1 MFCRDIERLVVDMEV
16 RDQTQQQPDTTT
28 LSHDTE
34 NAKQEDDD
42 DDDREINV
50 KIADL
55 GNSCWIDH
63 HFTMDI
69 QTRQYRSPEVIL
81 GQKYTTKAD
90 IWSFGCLVFELL
102 VGDFLFDPKAG
113 ERYGK
118 DDDHVAQ
125 IVELMGG
132 VPRKMSGFGKYA
144 GEIFNRKGWV
154 CFIVCGV
161 CVCIVCIDV
170 FMYV

>member
-1 MFCRDIERLVVDMEV
+1 MYTSIYLFFLLCRDIERLVVDMEV
-16 RDQTQQQPDTTT
+16 KDQSKQPATPSQQPNTTT
-28 LSHDTE
+28 YS
-34 NAKQEDDD
+34 NADDINDDSNDDD
-42 DDDREINV
+42 QEINV

-125 IVELMGG
+125 IVELMGNI
-132 VPRKMSGFGKYA
+132 PRKMSGFGKYA
-144 GEIFNRKGWV
+144 GEIFNRKG
-154 CFIVCGV
+154 CC
-161 CVCIVCIDV
+161 CLS
-170 FMYV
+170 